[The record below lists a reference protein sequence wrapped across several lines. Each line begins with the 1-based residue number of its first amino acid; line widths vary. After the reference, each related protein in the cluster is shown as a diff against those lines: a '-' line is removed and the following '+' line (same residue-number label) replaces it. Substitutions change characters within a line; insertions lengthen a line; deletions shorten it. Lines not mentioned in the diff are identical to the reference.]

1 MSHRFL
7 TGFILLCA
15 LLSGCAAIEST
26 TESANAVS
34 PEPAP
39 LAAPPVKPFPAETLY
54 ELLLAETAGIRG
66 LPGMAL
72 EIYTRQ
78 AQQTRDP
85 QVAERATNIAAFL
98 QNQQGL
104 LANAA
109 LWSELSPN
117 NPQARQ
123 LYALALIQQ
132 GRYLDAYPHAA
143 FALEHGLDEPILNL
157 AAYAEKSPAEIQR
170 TLLDQHQ
177 ALKAQLPD
185 NASLNLTI
193 AMLHQHLQQTD
204 QALAIVS
211 KLNRREPDN
220 ELAALLTSQ
229 LLHQQKHTD
238 KALSILRNSLDLLP
252 QSRKLRLQY
261 ARFLARD
268 DLMAAHEQL
277 SILAKQ
283 FPNDAK
289 LHFSLAL
296 ASEQLGK
303 TDQAIATFERL
314 TSHPASS
321 TDAHFEL
328 ARIAE
333 SAGDPAK
340 ALYHYRQVRRGR
352 NLVPAAAKAA
362 GILARNDELDEAL
375 QHLRTLRLEQTS
387 YSVMLYEVESE
398 LLMQYGQLSHAYDVL
413 SDALNQHPENIPLL
427 YARSIVSERS
437 NKISDSEADLRAIL
451 KKDENNATA
460 LNALGYTL
468 TLHTE
473 RYEEAHQLI
482 LKALNLRPEDPA
494 IIDSLGW
501 VLYHLGRYDEA
512 LQQLQL
518 AMSKMSDPE
527 IAAHLGEVLWTL
539 NRQEEAKKVWQQ
551 ILDVEPDNPIVTDTL
566 RRLQVR

>member
-1 MSHRFL
+1 VSQRFL
-7 TGFILLCA
+7 TGFILLST

-26 TESANAVS
+26 TQSANAVS

-39 LAAPPVKPFPAETLY
+39 LAAPPVKPFPAETLF

-109 LWSELSPN
+109 LWSELSPD
-117 NPQARQ
+117 NPHARQ

-132 GRYLDAYPHAA
+132 GKYLDAFPHAA
-143 FALEHGLDEPILNL
+143 FALQHGFDEPILNL
-157 AAYAEKSPAEIQR
+157 AAYAEKSSSE
-170 TLLDQHQ
+170 DQHKLLEQ
-177 ALKAQLPD
+177 HQHLKVQLPD
-185 NASLNLTI
+185 NASLNLAI

-303 TDQAIATFERL
+303 TDQAITTFERL

-362 GILARNDELDEAL
+362 SILARNDELDEAL

-518 AMSKMSDPE
+518 AMSKMPDPE

-566 RRLQVR
+566 KRLQVR